1 MPNINVTNVD
11 MGPSPILQN
20 AVFRDDT
27 LTFAAADVLVAGT
40 ILARHTGGT
49 TPSNKLE
56 PFVKGGVEGRG
67 VPVAILTYTVEA
79 AAAGDVPARVG
90 VAGQYRKEQLVID
103 ADGNDVNIDAVVID
117 QLRDYGLTPIDVDE
131 LNILDNQ

>member
-20 AVFRDDT
+20 ASFRDDV
-27 LTFAAADVLVAGT
+27 LTFAGADTFVAGT
-40 ILARHTGGT
+40 ILARDSVSG
-49 TPSNKLE
+49 NLV
-56 PFVKGGVEGRG
+56 PFVKGGATNENGTPKV
-67 VPVAILTYTVEA
+67 ILTYDVEA
-79 AAAGDVPARVG
+79 TVAGDVPVRVG
-90 VAGQYRKEQLVID
+90 VAGEYRKEQLVID
-103 ADGNDVNIDAVVID
+103 ADGDDSNIDAVVID